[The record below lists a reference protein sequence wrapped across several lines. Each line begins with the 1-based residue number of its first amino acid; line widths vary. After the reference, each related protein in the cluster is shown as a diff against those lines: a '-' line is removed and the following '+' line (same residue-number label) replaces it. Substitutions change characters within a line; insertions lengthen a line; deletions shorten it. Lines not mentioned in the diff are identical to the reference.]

1 MRFND
6 LDIYNRYFHK
16 LILKNIRI
24 EIKKNNF
31 IFSKTVKRFENILAK
46 KVGSKYSLTTGSGT
60 DSLILSLL
68 SLNVSRGDEI
78 IIPSFSWL
86 SVLESVLIVGATPIF
101 VDSDI
106 KSFNLDVI
114 DVKKKITSKTKAV
127 ISTSLFGRT
136 CELDLLKK
144 YLPKKIFLIEDGA
157 QNFGSLY
164 RGKNSLNF
172 ADISCTSFFPT
183 KNLGSFG
190 DGGAIFT
197 NNKKVIE
204 RVYKLRNHGQKK
216 YSIASIDKPGLN
228 SRIGSIQSSILI
240 QKIKKIKYKISK
252 QNKLYK
258 NYQKFF
264 LKNKISGFPLF
275 RNNFEIK
282 DSCSSFNIIVK
293 KRAKLINKFR
303 KEKVPYKIY
312 YPKPL
317 YSQYNLK
324 KKLKLVNTEFLCKS
338 IISLPYNDMSSIRF
352 NLVLNKLQ
360 KIINEDRKIFFEKEV

>member
-1 MRFND
+1 MD
-6 LDIYNRYFHK
+6 
-16 LILKNIRI
+16 
-24 EIKKNNF
+24 
-31 IFSKTVKRFENILAK
+31 T
-46 KVGSKYSLTTGSGT
+46 
-60 DSLILSLL
+60 
-68 SLNVSRGDEI
+68 
-78 IIPSFSWL
+78 
-86 SVLESVLIVGATPIF
+86 
-101 VDSDI
+101 DI

-157 QNFGSLY
+157 QNFGSVY
-164 RGKNSLNF
+164 KGKNSLNF

-197 NNKKVIE
+197 NNKKVID

-252 QNKLYK
+252 QNRLYK
-258 NYQKFF
+258 NV
-264 LKNKISGFPLF
+264 
-275 RNNFEIK
+275 RNNR
-282 DSCSSFNIIVK
+282 SFWQKSVG
-293 KRAKLINKFR
+293 
-303 KEKVPYKIY
+303 KVFNTRDY
-312 YPKPL
+312 YV
-317 YSQYNLK
+317 YTFQW
-324 KKLKLVNTEFLCKS
+324 
-338 IISLPYNDMSSIRF
+338 D
-352 NLVLNKLQ
+352 
-360 KIINEDRKIFFEKEV
+360 

>member
-157 QNFGSLY
+157 QNFGSVY
-164 RGKNSLNF
+164 KGKNSLNF

-197 NNKKVIE
+197 NNKKVID

-252 QNKLYK
+252 QNQLYK

-360 KIINEDRKIFFEKEV
+360 KIINEDRNIFFGKEV

>member
-164 RGKNSLNF
+164 RGKNSLNL

-252 QNKLYK
+252 QNQLYK

>member
-164 RGKNSLNF
+164 RGKNSLNL

-252 QNKLYK
+252 QNQLYK

-264 LKNKISGFPLF
+264 LKNNISGFPLF

>member
-164 RGKNSLNF
+164 RGKNSLNL

>member
-157 QNFGSLY
+157 QNFGSVY
-164 RGKNSLNF
+164 KGKNSLNF

-197 NNKKVIE
+197 NNKKVID